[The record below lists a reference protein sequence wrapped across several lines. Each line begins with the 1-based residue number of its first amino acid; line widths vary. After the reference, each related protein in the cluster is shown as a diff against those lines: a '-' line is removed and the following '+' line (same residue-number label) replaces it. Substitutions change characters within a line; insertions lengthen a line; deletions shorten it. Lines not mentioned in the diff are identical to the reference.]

1 VPDPRDDLYERIRE
15 DIASERGALAWIRAR
30 PTPLRA
36 ALLGALGFGGA
47 VALIA
52 AMRPE
57 SFTRPRTLGWA
68 IGLTGAIAMTA
79 VAMAALLRPV
89 HADGWSP
96 LRRRLV
102 GGAIALGALGAITL
116 AGDGSLGALGTGH
129 CLMMGAMASLPT
141 FVAALLLD
149 RHPRRGALFAA
160 LSATLVGAL
169 TLQVMCRG
177 RSLLHLVTEHFGVVL
192 AGGLFYFSV
201 AALLARVRR

>member
-1 VPDPRDDLYERIRE
+1 MPDPRDDLYERIRE

-89 HADGWSP
+89 HTDGWSP

-102 GGAIALGALGAITL
+102 ARAVALGALGAITL
-116 AGDGSLGALGTGH
+116 LGDGSLGALG
-129 CLMMGAMASLPT
+129 
-141 FVAALLLD
+141 
-149 RHPRRGALFAA
+149 AA